1 MTKDE
6 KISNFERV
14 LSWLPEAFKSWATS
28 NPFLSSTLNE
38 VLNER
43 DTRLS
48 GTPCTSRLKT
58 AVTALLQKPGPPRQE
73 RRPDSRRLARSRGD
87 RLHAGLPHVRGHRP
101 QDRRHDGRA

>member
-43 DTRLS
+43 DTR
-48 GTPCTSRLKT
+48 R
-58 AVTALLQKPGPPRQE
+58 
-73 RRPDSRRLARSRGD
+73 
-87 RLHAGLPHVRGHRP
+87 
-101 QDRRHDGRA
+101 DRRRS